1 MDNFQ
6 FSLFGF
12 QKPKAKVP
20 ISKQR
25 ILEAKEQL
33 KKMDSKG
40 LIKTLRDVRDSL
52 ERFERK
58 LG

>member
-52 ERFERK
+52 ERK